1 MGRPGFVRPLT
12 GTLQARRRT
21 IVQKGSFD
29 EELLRRYMRAFSFA
43 FALTLAAVGLA
54 DTIVMKDGRA
64 IRGTYLGGSPR
75 QVKIEIGD
83 QIQTLDVG
91 DISRIE
97 FSQPAASTPNLPPPQ
112 SAPTRNELVSPPPS
126 ADLAVAPPPS
136 YGIQLSAGT
145 NIVVRTID
153 GIDSE

>member
-75 QVKIEIGD
+75 QVKIEVGD
-83 QIQTLDVG
+83 QIQTLDIG
-91 DISRIE
+91 DVSRIE
-97 FSQPAASTPNLPPPQ
+97 FTQSAASAPSLPPPEPP
-112 SAPTRNELVSPPPS
+112 SNRNTLVSPPPS
-126 ADLAVAPPPS
+126 VSVAPPPPS
-136 YGIQLSAGT
+136 YGGVQLSAGT
-145 NIVVRTID
+145 N
-153 GIDSE
+153 